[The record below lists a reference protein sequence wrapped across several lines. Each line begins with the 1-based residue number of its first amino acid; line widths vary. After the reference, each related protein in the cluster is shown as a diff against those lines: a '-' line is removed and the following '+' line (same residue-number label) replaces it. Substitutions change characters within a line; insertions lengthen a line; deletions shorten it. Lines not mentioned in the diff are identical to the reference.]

1 MVVSSENK
9 NKLIFNN
16 SKLDSVKYIS
26 FGELRKRMMFSYD
39 VKALY
44 EVIKMEGLSVSN
56 AKIIL
61 DNLYF
66 LSDEVK
72 ELKGIYDYLDS
83 KGLIIRN
90 VLAINSIKSSNV
102 VLHGKDFLDS
112 EEEQLLSG
120 VSYSF
125 LDVKMYSY
133 TRQVYRCDTLED
145 EVRC

>member
-1 MVVSSENK
+1 METLMVVSSENK

-44 EVIKMEGLSVSN
+44 EVIKIEGLSVSN

-66 LSDEVK
+66 LTNALYVT
-72 ELKGIYDYLDS
+72 
-83 KGLIIRN
+83 
-90 VLAINSIKSSNV
+90 SS
-102 VLHGKDFLDS
+102 GPSPTTWYTTFLVPPF
-112 EEEQLLSG
+112 E
-120 VSYSF
+120 
-125 LDVKMYSY
+125 
-133 TRQVYRCDTLED
+133 
-145 EVRC
+145 